1 MHKIQ
6 ISCPDAMIIG
16 TIIHQ
21 IKQQFPTA
29 EITTLVSNFNAT
41 KKTIQDVVDCLN
53 NVCNTSYKSTRKST
67 VAHINARLSEGFT
80 IDDFRHVIC
89 FMNEQWG
96 SDPKMS
102 TYLRPETLFGTK
114 FEGYLMAAKKDSE
127 PVLQRNPQ
135 RRKPE
140 VAL

>member
-1 MHKIQ
+1 MKTLNITA
-6 ISCPDAMIIG
+6 PDACVEEITNII
-16 TIIHQ
+16 
-21 IKQQFPTA
+21 KEKFPTVK
-29 EITTLVSNFNAT
+29 ISIH
-41 KKTIQDVVDCLN
+41 KTANETIKEVIDCLN

-102 TYLRPETLFGTK
+102 AYLRPETLFGTK

>member
-1 MHKIQ
+1 MKTLNITA
-6 ISCPDAMIIG
+6 PDACVEEITNII
-16 TIIHQ
+16 
-21 IKQQFPTA
+21 KEKFPTVK
-29 EITTLVSNFNAT
+29 ISIH
-41 KKTIQDVVDCLN
+41 KTANETIKEVIDCLN
-53 NVCNTSYKSTRKST
+53 NNCGTSFKATSKATQG
-67 VAHINARLSEGFT
+67 HISARIAEGYT
-80 IDDFRHVIC
+80 LDDFRHVIC
-89 FMNEQWG
+89 FKNDEWG

-102 TYLRPETLFGTK
+102 VYLRPETLFGTK